1 MEGVGQGPGN
11 PRLRP
16 GIGVGVTFANPIQ
29 KSGVMT
35 QELAIPLAGLDE
47 AAVDGRGSHMGKGV
61 ALAEGLVLLGV
72 ESLSFQVDLAYR
84 THEASVMPAEAQRL
98 QEAVP
103 CIDLEVT
110 APAFRAK
117 HLLIVSLAVGCAFLH
132 VKGPVPNGCL
142 AGRAG
147 KAVHM
152 PGHL

>member
-72 ESLSFQVDLAYR
+72 ESLSFQVDLAYLR
-84 THEASVMPAEAQRL
+84 T
-98 QEAVP
+98 
-103 CIDLEVT
+103 
-110 APAFRAK
+110 AK
-117 HLLIVSLAVGCAFLH
+117 VKSHVVGGGRR
-132 VKGPVPNGCL
+132 VPVPTSQEFQRQGVG
-142 AGRAG
+142 GRLVKNMAQG
-147 KAVHM
+147 
-152 PGHL
+152 